1 MFPHKLWYLF
11 GESSILCLNSNI
23 CRYAKLSLELLTV
36 VPRAVSREN
45 ISCIIERNVEVF
57 LASKADDLQ
66 NLEVYNMK

>member
-1 MFPHKLWYLF
+1 
-11 GESSILCLNSNI
+11 
-23 CRYAKLSLELLTV
+23 LTA